1 MNIMENNHI
10 GIYLG
15 STECKSTESNTLILP
30 FDIFISVPIFEQ
42 LVEGQLVRAYLDREK
57 QQKLYDFLKIQLYG
71 E

>member
-1 MNIMENNHI
+1 MENNHI

-15 STECKSTESNTLILP
+15 NTGCESNESNTFVLP
-30 FDIFISVPIFEQ
+30 FEIFISVPIFEQ
-42 LVEGQLVRAYLDREK
+42 LVKGQLVRAYLDREK